1 MSTAGG
7 DSMDGLLCFVF
18 FFSDNNDFGWIV
30 GEDESW
36 WRATWQL
43 ARKFVPTKVF
53 ALDEGQN
60 HYSLTKI
67 FQIREKVWKDKSK

>member
-1 MSTAGG
+1 MTL
-7 DSMDGLLCFVF
+7 DGLLERMKA
-18 FFSDNNDFGWIV
+18 G
-30 GEDESW
+30 GE
-36 WRATWQL
+36 QL
-43 ARKFVPTKVF
+43 GNLQGNLSRPF